1 MGEDKIPCFDGLVAW
16 KARFLHHLDCRFAV
30 FKLSETPTAHRGVQ
44 SGFSPKV
51 LKVYQRRS
59 TSITAW
65 AKACG
70 ASCGMLWPTPPV
82 MSR

>member
-1 MGEDKIPCFDGLVAW
+1 MLTGTLFARVRWDLTVAFVN
-16 KARFLHHLDCRFAV
+16 AGSATRINTD
-30 FKLSETPTAHRGVQ
+30 
-44 SGFSPKV
+44 
-51 LKVYQRRS
+51 QRRS
-59 TSITAW
+59 TSMTAW